1 MSPKSHCWVYIWNGR
16 DATLKVEGNSNQKK
30 TLSLEIQIQ
39 IDSSATYSA
48 TLAPGYKI
56 YHLRAELAASL
67 HGCTPI
73 HFSRGSVVIFIGL
86 R

>member
-1 MSPKSHCWVYIWNGR
+1 M
-16 DATLKVEGNSNQKK
+16 
-30 TLSLEIQIQ
+30 SLEIQIQ

-67 HGCTPI
+67 HGRTPI